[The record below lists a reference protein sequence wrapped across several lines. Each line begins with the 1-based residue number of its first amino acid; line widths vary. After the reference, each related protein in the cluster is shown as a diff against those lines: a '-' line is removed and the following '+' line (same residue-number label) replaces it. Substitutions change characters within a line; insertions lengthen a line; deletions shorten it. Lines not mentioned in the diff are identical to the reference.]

1 MRAWQLLACLA
12 LFVAVSTA
20 FTVSISHEGFDLEPA
35 ESKGHHHESGFEES
49 GGSDHGSDHH
59 SKVSFVKL

>member
-12 LFVAVSTA
+12 LFVAVSSA
-20 FTVSISHEGFDLEPA
+20 FTVSLSHVSHEGYDLEPA

-49 GGSDHGSDHH
+49 GGSEHGGDHH
-59 SKVSFVKL
+59 SKVS